1 VSNMATHHEPALRQ
15 LSADE
20 ALIALLV
27 AAMETNHHAS
37 PEEAARAEGVLH
49 EIPRLRRLSRIRR
62 GEIIERMKTAVG
74 DYGAAAVM
82 AAASHWLP
90 PALRS
95 VAMTAIADVMLAH
108 GLDRIESAAL
118 LDVAARFG
126 FTPED
131 TAAAIDQARRRSFHA
146 SEPA

>member
-1 VSNMATHHEPALRQ
+1 MTTQGAPALPR

-27 AAMETNHHAS
+27 GAIETNQHAS
-37 PEEAARAEGVLH
+37 PEEAARAERVVH
-49 EIPRLRRLSRIRR
+49 EVPRLRRLPRIRR
-62 GEIIERMKTAVG
+62 GEIIERMKLAVG
-74 DYGAAAVM
+74 RHGAAAVM
-82 AAASHWLP
+82 AAASHQVP
-90 PALRS
+90 PALRP
-95 VAMTAIADVMLAH
+95 VAVSAIAEVMLAH
-108 GLDRIESAAL
+108 GLDRFESAAL

-146 SEPA
+146 S